1 MKCNY
6 LTNLNCKFITNVCE
20 EGGKIF
26 YRQHQTI
33 NGIKKYIKQMRTKQN
48 IKMIFVY
55 KVENGIRNNN
65 PFIMDYR
72 NI

>member
-6 LTNLNCKFITNVCE
+6 FTNLSCKFITNVYE
-20 EGGKIF
+20 EDGKTF

-33 NGIKKYIKQMRTKQN
+33 NSVRKYIRQMR
-48 IKMIFVY
+48 IKRDIRMVFVY